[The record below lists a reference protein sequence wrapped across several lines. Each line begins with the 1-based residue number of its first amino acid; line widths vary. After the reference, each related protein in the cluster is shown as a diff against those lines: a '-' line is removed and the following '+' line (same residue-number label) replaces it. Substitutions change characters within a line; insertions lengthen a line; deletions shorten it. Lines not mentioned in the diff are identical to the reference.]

1 MMMHAGI
8 MPTVLRPLLWS
19 VLLALPLS
27 TSADQEKSI
36 LEQVTHG
43 TADNQGVKIHFVTM
57 GKGTPIVFIHG
68 FPDYWYSWRKQM
80 GPLAQAGFQ
89 VIAMDLRGYNKSD
102 KPKGVDNYA
111 MPRLVGDV
119 EAVVKKAG
127 AEKAIICGHD
137 WGGAVAWAFA
147 MMKPGLTKG
156 LMILNSPHPRG
167 ITRELATNPEQ
178 QKNSAYARHFQQE
191 NAHKSLS
198 PEMLAQ
204 WVKDPKAR
212 AHYLEAFKRSDFEAM
227 LNYYKKIYP
236 RPPYQEP
243 EGPVIKVTCPVLMI
257 HGLDD
262 KALLAPALNDTW
274 EWLEKDLTLVT
285 VPGAGH
291 FVQQDKP
298 EVVTKA
304 MLMWLG
310 R

>member
-1 MMMHAGI
+1 MHAEI
-8 MPTVLRPLLWS
+8 MPTVLRFF
-19 VLLALPLS
+19 LPLS
-27 TSADQEKSI
+27 LACSLSALAEPEKSI
-36 LEQVTHG
+36 FDQVTHG
-43 TADNQGVKIHFVTM
+43 HAENQGVKIHYVTM

-68 FPDYWYSWRKQM
+68 FPDFWYSWREQM
-80 GPLAQAGFQ
+80 GPLAKAGFQ

-111 MPRLVGDV
+111 MPLLVGDV
-119 EAVVKKAG
+119 EAVVKKVG
-127 AEKAIICGHD
+127 AEKAVICGHD

-147 MMKPGLTKG
+147 MMKPDLTER

-178 QKNSAYARHFQQE
+178 QANSSYARNFQQE
-191 NAHKSLS
+191 GAHKLLNT
-198 PEMLAQ
+198 EMLAR
-204 WVKDPKAR
+204 WVKDPEAR
-212 AHYLEAFKRSDFEAM
+212 KHYVEAFERSDIEAM

-236 RPPYQEP
+236 RPPYQKP
-243 EGPVIKVTCPVLMI
+243 EGPIVKVSCPVLMI

-298 EVVTKA
+298 EAVTRA
-304 MLMWLG
+304 MLMWLK